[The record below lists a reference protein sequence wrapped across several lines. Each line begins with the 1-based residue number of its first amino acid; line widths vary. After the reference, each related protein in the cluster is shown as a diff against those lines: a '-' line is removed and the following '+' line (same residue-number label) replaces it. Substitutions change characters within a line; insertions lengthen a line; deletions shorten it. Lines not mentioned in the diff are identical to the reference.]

1 MRMAEFHWYAIAILL
16 AGAAI
21 GYLLGRLKSAGVL
34 AELSA
39 ARSRADE
46 VGRQRELVDG
56 ERRDLLE
63 QVRNISTQLASEQ
76 QKAAGLEESRAAMK
90 AELENLA
97 QAILEDKSRRFTEQ
111 NRMQLEQLLGPLSER
126 LKEFREQV
134 QKAYGSENEARAA
147 LRAEVLH
154 LSDLNKTVSREAA
167 NLTQALKG
175 QAKTRGNWGEVIL
188 ESVLEKAG
196 LMRGQHFHTQVST
209 TTSGGRRQQPDVI
222 LDLPDGRNVVI
233 DSKVSL
239 VAYERQCAAQGD
251 DERAAAAREHAE
263 SLRRHIEQLASK
275 DYAALPGLKSPDF
288 VFLFVP
294 IEPALYAALE
304 TAPELIE
311 SALEHNIVLVT
322 APSVIA
328 ATRLIAHLWQQDSQN
343 RHARQIAEQGGQ
355 LYDKFAKFCQDLEQ
369 IGMRLRQAQED
380 YDSAMNK
387 LRDGRGSLL
396 RRTEQLRKLGARVTA
411 KTPALMKDAPE
422 DEEEK
427 MEDQDA
433 GAS

>member
-46 VGRQRELVDG
+46 VGRQWELADG
-56 ERRDLLE
+56 ERRNLLE
-63 QVRNISTQLASEQ
+63 QVREFSTRLASEQ

-90 AELENLA
+90 AEMENLA

-111 NRMQLEQLLGPLSER
+111 NRTQLEQLLGPLSER

-147 LRAEVLH
+147 LRAEVLL

-196 LMRGQHFHTQVST
+196 LVRGQHFHTQVST
-209 TTSGGRRQQPDVI
+209 TTSGGKRLQPDVI

-239 VAYERQCAAQGD
+239 VAYERQCTAQDD

-275 DYAALPGLKSPDF
+275 DYSALPGLKSPDF

-304 TAPELIE
+304 TAPDLIE

-369 IGMRLRQAQED
+369 VGKRLRQAQED

-411 KTPALMKDAPE
+411 KTPALMEGAPG
-422 DEEEK
+422 DGEEEA
-427 MEDQDA
+427 EDQDA
-433 GAS
+433 GTS

>member
-1 MRMAEFHWYAIAILL
+1 MGMTEFHWYAIAILL
-16 AGAAI
+16 VGAAI
-21 GYLLGRLKSAGVL
+21 GYLLGRLKSVGAL

-46 VGRQRELVDG
+46 VGRQWGLVDE
-56 ERRDLLE
+56 ERRSLLE
-63 QVRNISTQLASEQ
+63 QVREFSTQLATER
-76 QKAAGLEESRAAMK
+76 QKAFGLEESRTAMK
-90 AELENLA
+90 AEMENLA
-97 QAILEDKSRRFTEQ
+97 QTILEDKSRRFTEQ
-111 NRMQLEQLLGPLSER
+111 NRTQIEQLLDPLSER

-147 LRAEVLH
+147 LRAEVLR
-154 LSDLNKTVSREAA
+154 LSDLNMTVSREAA

-175 QAKTRGNWGEVIL
+175 QAKARGNWGEVIL

-196 LMRGQHFHTQVST
+196 LMRGQHFRTQVST
-209 TTSGGRRQQPDVI
+209 TTTEGRRLQPDVI

-239 VAYERQCAAQGD
+239 VAYERQCGAQNDEERVTAAK
-251 DERAAAAREHAE
+251 EHAE
-263 SLRRHIEQLASK
+263 SLRRHIEQLAAR

-304 TAPELIE
+304 TSPELIE

-328 ATRLIAHLWQQDSQN
+328 ASRLIAHLWQQDGQN
-343 RHARQIAEQGGQ
+343 RHARKIAEQGGK
-355 LYDKFAKFCQDLEQ
+355 LYDKFANFCQDLEQ
-369 IGMRLRQAQED
+369 VGKRIRQSQED
-380 YDSAMNK
+380 YDRAMNK
-387 LRDGRGSLL
+387 LRDGNGSLL
-396 RRTEQLRKLGARVTA
+396 RQTEKLRHLGARVTA
-411 KTPALMKDAPE
+411 KTPALMKDAAE
-422 DEEEK
+422 DGE
-427 MEDQDA
+427 DA
-433 GAS
+433 GNQGDGAS